1 MKKVLGSLVMVLLM
15 VFMFSGFA
23 SAAVQSSANDVM
35 QLVQRTNVQIEQ
47 DIKSAQLDADKL
59 MKSYQQIRESCA
71 GDVKLLKEAEKNYN
85 EEMDKIINDLVNT
98 TNARAHETMSI
109 AAENGYTVVCE
120 MVEVVIGDRT
130 VLIDPLRVVGI

>member
-35 QLVQRTNVQIEQ
+35 QLVQRTNVQIQQ
-47 DIKSAQLDADKL
+47 DIKGAQLDADKL